1 LRTRKAGNKTF
12 IDMHITMCNNPSLE
26 EAHSIVD
33 KIENSIKQNYGN
45 VDITIH
51 IEPTNVKNRGGK
63 SKND

>member
-1 LRTRKAGNKTF
+1 LTC
-12 IDMHITMCNNPSLE
+12 ILPCVIIQSLE

-63 SKND
+63 NGND